1 MKRRSLTLV
10 VCLLAT
16 LSLASVGF
24 AAWVISAGDTEQL
37 TGSITVETVTD
48 ERYVI
53 KDLSVEGV
61 VLVDASG
68 EKTENVAPNFVFG
81 KTDPDKGGGY
91 IAPAN
96 PWLKNSTIEKLSLVV
111 KFKVYQKAAGVD
123 NADLE
128 ITNKDKITITN
139 TFESLSD
146 LGTYASIVAANP
158 EANYVDSYFTFTIS
172 LQWGSEWGG
181 ENPFDYYNGEAM
193 TDALALEAKTKL
205 TDMYSDLNGAT
216 YRLTVDVQPK
226 AA

>member
-61 VLVDASG
+61 VLVDENG

-81 KTDPDKGGGY
+81 KTDPDKDGY
-91 IAPAN
+91 TPPAN

-111 KFKVYQKAAGVD
+111 KFKVYQKAAGAG

-128 ITNKDKITITN
+128 IKTKDKITITN

-146 LGTYASIVAANP
+146 LGTYASIAAANP
-158 EANYVDSYFTFTIS
+158 EANYVDNYFTFTIS
-172 LQWGSEWGG
+172 LQWGSEWSG
-181 ENPFDYYNGEAM
+181 ENPFDYYNGEEM

-205 TDMYSDLNGAT
+205 TAMYNALNGAT
-216 YRLTVDVQPK
+216 YKLTVDVQPK